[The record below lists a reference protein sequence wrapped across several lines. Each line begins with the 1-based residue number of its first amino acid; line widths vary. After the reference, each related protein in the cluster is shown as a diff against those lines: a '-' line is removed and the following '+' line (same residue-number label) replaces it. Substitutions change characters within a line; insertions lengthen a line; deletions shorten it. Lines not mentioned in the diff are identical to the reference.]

1 MSRKSGQQFWKY
13 VRGYLTIYLP
23 KIRGLSPRT
32 IDSYRESIAMYCNFL
47 KEQIGIKFSVVS
59 FDHITRDSI
68 MQFIQWLRGRNC
80 GVSTCNLRL
89 SSLKSFLRYCAD
101 EDISLYCVYLEVKK
115 IPLMKAPKMPVEYMS
130 EAAFVTLLAQ
140 PDMKTVKGRRNRMI
154 MILLYDTGTRVQELL
169 GMKVSDLHLV
179 ARTPFVLV
187 TGKGKKTRN
196 IPLMTKT
203 VAHLKEYI
211 RRFHADSIN
220 GNRTPLFYSIRDG
233 MPHTLSTDAVSVV
246 LKNYSEKARKIC
258 AEVPERVHPHLIRHT
273 RAMHLYQSGM
283 PLSYIAE
290 FLGHANV
297 TTTEIYASADVEMLR
312 EAIEKVDP
320 EIANTTPTWKSE
332 ESLKTLCG
340 LKG

>member
-1 MSRKSGQQFWKY
+1 MSRKSGQQFWKH

-32 IDSYRESIAMYCNFL
+32 IDTYRQSIAMYCSFL
-47 KEQIGIKFSVVS
+47 KEQIGIKFSTVS

-68 MQFIQWLRGRNC
+68 MQFIQWLRERNC

-101 EDISLYCVYLEVKK
+101 EDISLYYVYQEVKK
-115 IPLMKAPKMPVEYMS
+115 IPLMKAPRKPVEYMS
-130 EAAFVTLLAQ
+130 EAAFVALLAQ
-140 PDMKTVKGRRNRMI
+140 PDMKTVKGRRNRMV
-154 MILLYDTGTRVQELL
+154 MILLYDTGTRVQELVS
-169 GMKVSDLHLV
+169 MKVSDLHLE
-179 ARTPFVLV
+179 ARSPFVLV
-187 TGKGKKTRN
+187 TGKGNKTRS
-196 IPLMTKT
+196 IPLMAKT

-211 RRFHADSIN
+211 RRFHADSVN

-233 MPHTLSTDAVSVV
+233 MPHTLSTDAVGVL
-246 LKNYSEKARKIC
+246 LKNYGEKARKIC

-320 EIANTTPTWKSE
+320 EMANETPTWKSE
-332 ESLKTLCG
+332 ESLKRLCG
-340 LKG
+340 LME

>member
-1 MSRKSGQQFWKY
+1 
-13 VRGYLTIYLP
+13 
-23 KIRGLSPRT
+23 
-32 IDSYRESIAMYCNFL
+32 
-47 KEQIGIKFSVVS
+47 
-59 FDHITRDSI
+59 
-68 MQFIQWLRGRNC
+68 
-80 GVSTCNLRL
+80 
-89 SSLKSFLRYCAD
+89 
-101 EDISLYCVYLEVKK
+101 
-115 IPLMKAPKMPVEYMS
+115 
-130 EAAFVTLLAQ
+130 
-140 PDMKTVKGRRNRMI
+140 
-154 MILLYDTGTRVQELL
+154 
-169 GMKVSDLHLV
+169 MKVSDLHLE
-179 ARTPFVLV
+179 ARAPFVLV
-187 TGKGKKTRN
+187 TGKGNKTRN

-220 GNRTPLFYSIRDG
+220 GNRAPLFYSIRDA
-233 MPHTLSTDAVSVV
+233 MPHALSTDAVSVL
-246 LKNYSEKARKIC
+246 LKNYGEKARQIC

-320 EIANTTPTWKSE
+320 GMANETPTLKSE
-332 ESLKTLCG
+332 ESLKMLCG